1 MRVRVKMY
9 RQDLLENHQELFVD
23 TVGIL
28 KDDQLSY
35 FENDKKTKHVIT
47 FKDDRVVIERYGD
60 VSTFTTLCTNVKSE
74 CLIRSEDGDM
84 VLQAETEN
92 ITRTKDKWIVA
103 YRVLSDRDVVLHQRI
118 RWELSERI
126 KKD

>member
-74 CLIRSEDGDM
+74 CLIRSEYGDM
-84 VLQAETEN
+84 VLQTETEN